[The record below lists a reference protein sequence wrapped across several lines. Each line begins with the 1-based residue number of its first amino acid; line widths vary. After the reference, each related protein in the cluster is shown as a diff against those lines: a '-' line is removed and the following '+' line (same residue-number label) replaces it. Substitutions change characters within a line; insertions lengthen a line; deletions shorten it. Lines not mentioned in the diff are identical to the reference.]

1 MMTARKA
8 SPEAENALRA
18 ICTHLSMTAAQDENL
33 ALWLQEL
40 QAIAED
46 CEHCAKPMG
55 AMLASAEALCRARGL
70 DARAAALAR
79 LRAEVHRYYLGAAG
93 HWVEAWRARQAG
105 GEVVE

>member
-1 MMTARKA
+1 MIKVRKP

-18 ICTHLSMTAAQDENL
+18 ICTHLCMTTVQDENL

-46 CEHCAKPMG
+46 CGHCPKPMS
-55 AMLASAEALCRARGL
+55 AMLTSAEALCRARAM
-70 DARAAALAR
+70 DAQAAALAR
-79 LRAEVHRYYLGAAG
+79 LRVEVHRYYLGAAG